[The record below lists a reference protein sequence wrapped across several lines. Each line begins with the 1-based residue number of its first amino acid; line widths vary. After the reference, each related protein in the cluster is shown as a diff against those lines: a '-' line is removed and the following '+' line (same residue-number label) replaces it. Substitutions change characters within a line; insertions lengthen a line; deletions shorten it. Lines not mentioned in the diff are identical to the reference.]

1 MMPSAALVL
10 TLADASPFAP
20 PPNRPT
26 RPNRRTDGV
35 NGQVRTFI
43 RDLGRRVDLALHDH
57 AGPWI
62 PRITAR
68 YPY

>member
-10 TLADASPFAP
+10 SLADSAPFAP

-26 RPNRRTDGV
+26 RPNRRTEEGS
-35 NGQVRTFI
+35 GQVRTFL
-43 RDLGRRVDLALHDH
+43 RNLGRHVDLAVRDH

>member
-1 MMPSAALVL
+1 MMPSDRLVL
-10 TLADASPFAP
+10 ALADSARFAP

-26 RPNRRTDGV
+26 RSDRRIQDD
-35 NGQVRTFI
+35 NGQVRTFL
-43 RDLGRRVDLALHDH
+43 RNLGRHLDLAVREQT
-57 AGPWI
+57 GPWI

>member
-1 MMPSAALVL
+1 MMPSNRLVL
-10 TLADASPFAP
+10 ALADASPFAP

-26 RPNRRTDGV
+26 RPNRRTERGS
-35 NGQVRTFI
+35 GQVRTFL
-43 RDLGRRVDLALHDH
+43 RDLRRHVDLAVRDQ

>member
-10 TLADASPFAP
+10 ALADASPFAP
-20 PPNRPT
+20 PPNRST
-26 RPNRRTDGV
+26 RPNRRTDGGSRQAGGFLRNLRRHV
-35 NGQVRTFI
+35 DVAM
-43 RDLGRRVDLALHDH
+43 RDQ

-62 PRITAR
+62 PRITAN